1 MGKTRPGLQR
11 RKAALSAGAGKQSA
25 AGAAGYWTNP
35 AECGIFGRKRE
46 GRNVVAKAQ
55 VLSALVP
62 WLGSALALRLD
73 DAVEAVTRRLN
84 AWSPR
89 MDP

>member
-1 MGKTRPGLQR
+1 M
-11 RKAALSAGAGKQSA
+11 
-25 AGAAGYWTNP
+25 
-35 AECGIFGRKRE
+35 
-46 GRNVVAKAQ
+46 VAKAQ